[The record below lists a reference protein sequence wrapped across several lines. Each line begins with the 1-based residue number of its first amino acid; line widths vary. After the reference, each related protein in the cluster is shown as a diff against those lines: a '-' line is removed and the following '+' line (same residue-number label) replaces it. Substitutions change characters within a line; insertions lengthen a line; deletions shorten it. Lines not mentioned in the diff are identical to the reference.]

1 MKKASAFVFVLSA
14 LIAMTGCG
22 NAQQPM
28 EKPTNESAH
37 VEIPQTNS
45 ESFKIAKE
53 DSLQKTT
60 SGQLDLQEQQKE
72 AMQQEKDEKQKEEQ
86 KNIQQ
91 EEIKQEKLEQKETKQ
106 AIKTEEK
113 ELDLADNSTP
123 PESVETPPMP
133 KENSAVVG
141 YNDRKSW
148 WFKRNADH
156 LPPSAQQ
163 EININQYGA
172 HYLGDVQEK
181 NIYLTFDEGYENG
194 YTPQILDILKEND
207 VKAAFFVTKPYIKT
221 CPDLVKRMVEEGHIV
236 GNHSDT
242 HPDVTTISDE
252 QIAQELKSCADYF
265 KEVTGTEM
273 PHYFRPPEGV
283 YSIRT
288 LEKTQQAGYQT
299 IFWSFAYKDWD
310 PESQPGKQAAYEMVM
325 NNYHNGSVML
335 LHAVSESNTQ
345 ALDSMIKSLKEK
357 GFVFRTLD
365 ELP

>member
-1 MKKASAFVFVLSA
+1 MNKASAFVFVLSA
-14 LIAMTGCG
+14 LLTMTGCG
-22 NAQQPM
+22 SKQQPM
-28 EKPTNESAH
+28 EKPTNESAP
-37 VEIPQTNS
+37 IPQTSS
-45 ESFKIAKE
+45 EDFKLAQE

-60 SGQLDLQEQQKE
+60 SGQLEAEAEEEKEIVQKEDEQQKQTKQEEETKE
-72 AMQQEKDEKQKEEQ
+72 AMKVEQKEE
-86 KNIQQ
+86 I
-91 EEIKQEKLEQKETKQ
+91 
-106 AIKTEEK
+106 
-113 ELDLADNSTP
+113 DLADASVP
-123 PESVETPPMP
+123 PEVVEAPPIP
-133 KENSAVVG
+133 QENSSVVG
-141 YNDRKSW
+141 HNDRKSW

-163 EININQYGA
+163 EINISQYGA
-172 HYLGDVQEK
+172 YYLGDIQEK

-207 VKAAFFVTKPYIKT
+207 VKAAFFVTKPYIKE

-236 GNHSDT
+236 GNHTDT
-242 HPDVTTISDE
+242 HPDVTKISDE
-252 QIAQELKSCADYF
+252 QIVQELQSCADYF

-288 LEKTQQAGYQT
+288 LEQTQQAGYKT
-299 IFWSFAYKDWD
+299 IFWSFAYHDWD
-310 PESQPGKQAAYEMVM
+310 PKDQPGKQAAYEMVM
-325 NNYHNGSVML
+325 NNYHNGSIML

-357 GFVFRTLD
+357 GYVFRTLD